1 MSRVDRIGIQW
12 DQWAPVRGKI
22 GGISRVGRAETST
35 RASHPACICSSRR
48 ASDIDSRPRRPS
60 RPLDAPTRVCA
71 RAAPALFSPAL
82 ALVRMWTALL
92 DPVIWAPVSTF
103 CFFLIVIWQYKAS
116 LYLLLHTFII
126 LNKSFKLSSTVL
138 MKFVICKIESR
149 WTSMNSF
156 LGLQVY
162 LNQLNMVY

>member
-103 CFFLIVIWQYKAS
+103 CFFWLLYDNIKHRFIYYYILLLSWISPLNYHPRSLWNS
-116 LYLLLHTFII
+116 LYA
-126 LNKSFKLSSTVL
+126 KSRVVELP
-138 MKFVICKIESR
+138 
-149 WTSMNSF
+149 WTLFS
-156 LGLQVY
+156 VY
-162 LNQLNMVY
+162 KYI